1 MFGFSIGKIL
11 LTAAVIAAVWFVAKS
26 IGGRNRMAA
35 KKAAATPEPT
45 PDDQVEDLLACP
57 ICGAY
62 GKAGAAACDRADCPR
77 NNADA

>member
-11 LTAAVIAAVWFVAKS
+11 LTAVVIAAVWFVAKS

-35 KKAAATPEPT
+35 KGNAATPKQPA
-45 PDDQVEDLLACP
+45 DDQVEDLVACP

-62 GKAGAAACDRADCPR
+62 GEAGAAACDRADCPR
-77 NNADA
+77 DSASA